1 MSDLEPHRL
10 DLVLATLPGLQEMSG
25 MACGWACHQPQGEVW
40 YFIPMSASTVLGIYV
55 FGVVIFPRCAIEA
68 AKDLEALS
76 SKLQKPQM
84 DRGSRA
90 GRPSEEYASIW
101 IRSEVQVLGPR
112 VSAVRG
118 CHAFSIPKQ
127 SFLPQRFAAA
137 YTCFEVERIVPHCE
151 AVVWYLFC
159 QDSVGSYKGFA
170 GLFCGNPI
178 FCNDSLKKRFRC
190 RAAGN
195 QMKPEPGS
203 PPLLAQSQAR
213 L

>member
-1 MSDLEPHRL
+1 MVLYTVERFDCFRDLR
-10 DLVLATLPGLQEMSG
+10 
-25 MACGWACHQPQGEVW
+25 VW
-40 YFIPMSASTVLGIYV
+40 GRHIPAMRD
-55 FGVVIFPRCAIEA
+55 FDA

-84 DRGSRA
+84 DRGSRC
-90 GRPSEEYASIW
+90 STFW

-127 SFLPQRFAAA
+127 SFLPERFAAA
-137 YTCFEVERIVPHCE
+137 YPCFEVEGIVPNCE

-170 GLFCGNPI
+170 GL
-178 FCNDSLKKRFRC
+178 
-190 RAAGN
+190 
-195 QMKPEPGS
+195 
-203 PPLLAQSQAR
+203 LLWETPSFAMI